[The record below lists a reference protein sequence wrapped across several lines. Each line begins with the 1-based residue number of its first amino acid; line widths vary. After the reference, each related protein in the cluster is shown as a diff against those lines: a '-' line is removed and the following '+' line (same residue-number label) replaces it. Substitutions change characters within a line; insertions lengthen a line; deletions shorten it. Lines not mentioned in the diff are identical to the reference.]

1 VLDPHACRVGF
12 QLDYDFESPRMT
24 RIAGPMFDHIANTM
38 VDACVARARQTCGCV
53 SRPLQPAPTQETHG
67 NDPV

>member
-1 VLDPHACRVGF
+1 
-12 QLDYDFESPRMT
+12 MT

-53 SRPLQPAPTQETHG
+53 SRPLQPAPNQETHG